1 MHKFIFILSLLPVL
15 VFGQNFRYQKEI
27 NGVQSKWH
35 KIQLDKEILS
45 VIKDD
50 FSDLRIFEL
59 TPENDTLTVPYFI
72 ETPKSGATEK
82 GLNFS
87 ILNQS
92 KNADDYFITFEA
104 KNDLK
109 INEIHLSFDEENYNY
124 LLNLEGSQDQKE
136 WFSILEDYRILSIRN
151 KLTDYKFNTL
161 SFPLSLYKYYRVKVK
176 NAEKLNIKSVKI
188 LQVENIPDQYIESKT
203 KFKTTN
209 SKNKTTEI
217 EINLGKRVPVSKL
230 ELIFNEDEA
239 FYRAIKIQ
247 YLLDSVKTEKG
258 YYYNYGNLSRSYA
271 SSYESSVY
279 KFETVFTNKLKVII
293 QNNDNQALKV
303 KSVKTFNLNY
313 EAIARFNGLESTYF
327 LKYGNAKIK
336 APIYDIVNFK
346 NDIPKELTSLKL
358 SKVKDLQNPVNNDSL
373 FNNKIW
379 LWLIMLV
386 IIVLLA
392 YSSFGMLKK
401 K

>member
-15 VFGQNFRYQKEI
+15 VFGQNFRYQKKI

-327 LKYGNAKIK
+327 LKYGNAKAK

-358 SKVKDLQNPVNNDSL
+358 SKAKDLQNPVNNDSL

-386 IIVLLA
+386 IIALLA

>member
-72 ETPKSGATEK
+72 ETPKSGAIEK
-82 GLNFS
+82 GLNFR

-92 KNADDYFITFEA
+92 KNDDDYFITFEA

-258 YYYNYGNLSRSYA
+258 YYYNFGNLSRSYA

-386 IIVLLA
+386 IIALLA